1 VTGGSAS
8 WPAPIKRRH
17 EVDEPALHVRRHQL
31 DADLLTHLE
40 PRGPDSSRPSAGG
53 AKMRTRRPD
62 LELPVT
68 NGVVLLADMGFEKQR
83 GF

>member
-1 VTGGSAS
+1 
-8 WPAPIKRRH
+8 
-17 EVDEPALHVRRHQL
+17 
-31 DADLLTHLE
+31 
-40 PRGPDSSRPSAGG
+40 
-53 AKMRTRRPD
+53 MRTRRPD